1 MSLVGPELDERGF
14 QDLVDE
20 AKRLIPTY
28 CPEWTNHNLS
38 DPGVALIEL
47 FAWMS
52 EIVLYRLNQMPERY
66 YTRFLDLMGIRPFAP
81 SAATADVT
89 FVLSSVRAEPV
100 LIPTGT
106 AVSTTPREGV
116 EPVVFTTKADLVIA
130 QPTLTAA
137 LTAPAGEE
145 RYTDVWASL
154 RYELEGVNCFSSDPV
169 RPGDAFYLGFENSV
183 AGNVIRLA
191 VSATI
196 EGIGID
202 PRRPPL
208 RWEIWDGDGWIRCLV
223 ADDTTGGLNRDGE
236 ITLVVPLRHE
246 QLTLGTRRAHWV
258 RLLLLPPRP
267 GQPYYQAS
275 PLIRRVEVL
284 SLGGTV
290 TAEHSE
296 RAGTE
301 QLGSSNGEPGQ
312 AFTTRY
318 RPVLPREPGET
329 VVVVSNGETVTWDEV
344 IDFSGSNPDDRHFTW
359 DSSSGTVTFGPRIRQ
374 PDGTVRQH
382 GAIPPAG
389 SEIGVAGYRFGGGA
403 GGNVGAETLTALQT
417 TIPYISG
424 VYNPR
429 PATGGVDAETI
440 ENAKLRGPLSLR
452 TGERA
457 VTASDYERLTLEASP
472 AVARARCLPPAEQG
486 GPVRLLVVPR
496 VRRAAELLVLDDFAL
511 EDDLVATI
519 TEHLDERRVL
529 GATVEIETPY
539 FQGVS
544 VAALITAVTGRP
556 TGVVRQR
563 VIDMLYGYVNPITG
577 GDGNGWPFD
586 ADLNAATLATMI
598 DAVDGVHRVDEVLL
612 FEYDLRTGRRHGAGR
627 ETLRLDD
634 HSLFLSAKHQVA
646 VTVGRQRP

>member
-1 MSLVGPELDERGF
+1 MSLTGPELDERSF

-66 YTRFLDLMGIRPFAP
+66 YSRFLDLMGIRPFPP

-89 FVLSSVRAEPV
+89 FVLSSVQAEAV

-106 AVSTTPREGV
+106 AVTTAPREGV
-116 EPVVFTTKADLVIA
+116 EPVVFTTTDDLAIA
-130 QPTLTAA
+130 QPTLVTA
-137 LTAPAGEE
+137 LTAEAAEE
-145 RYTDVWASL
+145 DRFTDVWASL
-154 RYELEGVNCFSSDPV
+154 RYELDGVRCFSSEPV
-169 RPGDAFYLGFENSV
+169 APGDVMYLGFEDSV
-183 AGNVIRLA
+183 AGNVIRLDVRA
-191 VSATI
+191 SI

-208 RWEIWDGDGWIRCLV
+208 RWEVWDGEGWVPCLV
-223 ADDTTGGLNRDGE
+223 ADDTTGGLNRDGQ

-246 QLTLGTRRAHWV
+246 QLTLGTRRAHWL
-258 RLLLLPPRP
+258 RLVLLPPRP

-275 PLIRRVEVL
+275 PLIGSVEVM
-284 SLGGTV
+284 SIGGTV

-296 RAGTE
+296 RVGRE
-301 QLGSSNGEPGQ
+301 QLGPSSGEPGQ

-318 RPVLPREPGET
+318 RPVLPRVPGET
-329 VVVVSNGETVTWDEV
+329 VVVAGANGEPVTWDEV
-344 IDFSGSNPDDRHFTW
+344 GDFSRSGPDDRHFTW
-359 DSSSGTVTFGPRIRQ
+359 DSSSGTIAFGPRIRQ
-374 PDGTVRQH
+374 PDGTIRQH
-382 GAIPPAG
+382 GAIPAAG
-389 SEIGVAGYRFGGGA
+389 SEIAITAYRFGGGVA
-403 GGNVGAETLTALQT
+403 GNVGAHTLTSLQT
-417 TIPYISG
+417 TIPYIAG
-424 VYNPR
+424 VYNSR
-429 PATGGVDAETI
+429 PAIGGVDAETI
-440 ENAKLRGPLSLR
+440 DNAKLRGPLSLR

-472 AVARARCLPPAEQG
+472 AVARARCLAPSEQG

-496 VRRAAELLVLDDFAL
+496 VRRAADQLALDDFAL

-529 GATVEIETPY
+529 GATVEVETPY
-539 FQGVS
+539 FQGVT

-563 VIDMLYGYVNPITG
+563 VLDTLYQHVNPITG
-577 GDGNGWPFD
+577 GDGRGWPFD
-586 ADLNAATLATMI
+586 ADLNAANLSTLI
-598 DAVDGVHRVDEVLL
+598 DAVDGVARVDEVLL
-612 FEYDLRTGRRHGAGR
+612 FEFDLRTGRRRGAGR
-627 ETLRLDD
+627 ETLRLDS
-634 HSLFLSAKHQVA
+634 HSLFLSARHQVA
-646 VTVGRQRP
+646 VR